1 MRSLAVILAV
11 LLVLGSLASAGN
23 VVKQS
28 INMAGSGQ
36 GSQSAANAAVVSGN
50 NNYITQGVS
59 QTARGSQITQSGA
72 NAVVVVG
79 NNNRVSQGVS
89 QQASGSQITQ
99 SGSNA
104 LAVLGNNNYANQQVS
119 ERAYGQNIFQNGW
132 NTGSIT
138 GNNNVLI
145 QGMLAYAR
153 TYANMTNQT
162 LGNTAY
168 VTGSYNQV
176 NQQASAIVVAG
187 RSNAPVTQTGS
198 NFGQSIDKNH
208 NHYDQNTNFNAR
220 AGPDANVM
228 QYGTNEVRIGPA

>member
-1 MRSLAVILAV
+1 MRSLAVIVA
-11 LLVLGSLASAGN
+11 LLLLLISLASAGN
-23 VVKQS
+23 VVRQS

-36 GSQSAANAAVVSGN
+36 VSQSAANAAVVSGN
-50 NNYITQGVS
+50 NNYITQGVT

-79 NNNRVSQGVS
+79 DNNRVVQGVN

-104 LAVLGNNNYANQQVS
+104 LAVLGNNNYANQQV
-119 ERAYGQNIFQNGW
+119 AQGACGQNIFQNGW

-138 GNNNVLI
+138 GNNSVLI
-145 QGMLAYAR
+145 QGMLAYAQ
-153 TYANMTNQT
+153 TYANRTNQT

-168 VTGSYNQV
+168 LTGSYNQV
-176 NQQASAIVVAG
+176 NQQASGIVVAG
-187 RSNAPVTQTGS
+187 SSNMPVTQTGS
-198 NFGQSIDKNH
+198 NFGQSIDKN
-208 NHYDQNTNFNAR
+208 NNQYDQRTNFKTR
-220 AGPDANVM
+220 AGPGANVM